1 MFPNYLR
8 NLEVFRSNS
17 TILCTYVLTSITSNC
32 PDTLLLHVRPDVHSS
47 SEDTLQKYYATGS

>member
-17 TILCTYVLTSITSNC
+17 TILCTYVLTSITSNR
-32 PDTLLLHVRPDVHSS
+32 PDTLLLHVRPDVYSS
-47 SEDTLQKYYATGS
+47 SEDTLQKYCATGS